1 MPFPLVYRIE
11 EVLAIWRRASAPM
24 LWVGA
29 AESFVKKW
37 LSQGAY
43 TLAQRQSVWRDLRYV
58 EIAEAGHMLHHD
70 QPEAVA
76 RVVETFLLE
85 K

>member
-1 MPFPLVYRIE
+1 MLPLPE
-11 EVLAIWRRASAPM
+11 GTDRAGSNG
-24 LWVGA
+24 LIGA

-37 LSQGAY
+37 LSQGEY

-76 RVVETFLLE
+76 KVVESFLAE